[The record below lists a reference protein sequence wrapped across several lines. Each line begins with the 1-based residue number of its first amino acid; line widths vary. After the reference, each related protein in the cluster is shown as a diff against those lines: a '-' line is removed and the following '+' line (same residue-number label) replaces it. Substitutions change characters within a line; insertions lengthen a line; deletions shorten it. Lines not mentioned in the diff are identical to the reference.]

1 MTLTDQVTKNIV
13 RKLINGE
20 DYRIEIVTL
29 INAKFLQF
37 VIDFFKQVAT
47 AKLNNQNIDI
57 DWYKK
62 EMLNLELNPEEIAIN
77 SGLNK
82 KTITNMYNSGTK
94 EVVIEASYEHY
105 DTLYKAIDDLTK
117 VEDLNLSLQIK
128 FNKVSIELD
137 INESLIVINTLA
149 VKRAALRGGLWSTAG
164 KQTEGPLMITLCRLY
179 NVPTQYYSIKP
190 RAKRVKKGEVNREV
204 DFFLLFD
211 DIEYK
216 CEVKLM
222 GKGNPESADAV
233 IARGSKIFVADK
245 LSNQNKTQLEQ
256 LDIEWLEMRSKNGY
270 QRFKKVLENLNIPHS
285 ELTENV
291 TNKMDKILNELSQRC
306 DKPDSRNRK
315 KVRAKLR
322 SRRARASSKNAF

>member
-29 INAKFLQF
+29 INAEFLQF

-62 EMLNLELNPEEIAIN
+62 EMLNLELSPDEIAIN

-94 EVVIEASYEHY
+94 EIVIEASYEHY
-105 DTLYKAIDDLTK
+105 DILYKAIDDLTK

-128 FNKVSIELD
+128 FNKVSVELD

-164 KQTEGPLMITLCRLY
+164 KQTEGPLMITLCKLY
-179 NVPTQYYSIKP
+179 GVPAQYYSVKP
-190 RAKRVKKGEVNREV
+190 RAKKLKKGEVNREI
-204 DFFLLFD
+204 DFFLLRD
-211 DIEYK
+211 DMAHK

-233 IARGSKIFVADK
+233 IARDSKVFVADK
-245 LSNQNKTQLEQ
+245 LSDLNKAQLEQ
-256 LDIEWLEMRSKNGY
+256 LNVEWVEMRAENGY
-270 QRFKKVLENLNIPHS
+270 QKFEEVLKNLNIPHS
-285 ELTENV
+285 KLTIKV
-291 TNKMDKILNELSQRC
+291 KDKVDKILNNL
-306 DKPDSRNRK
+306 
-315 KVRAKLR
+315 L
-322 SRRARASSKNAF
+322 

>member
-1 MTLTDQVTKNIV
+1 MTLTEQVTKNIV
-13 RKLINGE
+13 RKLINGA

-29 INAKFLQF
+29 INAEFLQF
-37 VIDFFKQVAT
+37 VIEFFKQVAA

-62 EMLNLELNPEEIAIN
+62 EMLNLNLSAEEIAIN

-82 KTITNMYNSGTK
+82 KTITNMYNSGTR

-128 FNKVSIELD
+128 FNKVSVELD
-137 INESLIVINTLA
+137 ISESLIVINTLA

-164 KQTEGPLMITLCRLY
+164 KQTEGPLMITLCKLY
-179 NVPTQYYSIKP
+179 NVPDENYRIKP
-190 RAKRVKKGEVNREV
+190 RAKRIKKGDVNREI
-204 DFFLLFD
+204 DFYLRNAGT
-211 DIEYK
+211 EYK

-233 IARGSKIFVADK
+233 IARDTNVFVADK
-245 LSNQNKTQLEQ
+245 LSDQNKSQLKQ
-256 LDIEWLEMRSKNGY
+256 LNVEWVEMRNTVGYKRFKIILEKFGIPHTELGDIDIEK
-270 QRFKKVLENLNIPHS
+270 
-285 ELTENV
+285 
-291 TNKMDKILNELSQRC
+291 KMDEIFDEIF
-306 DKPDSRNRK
+306 
-315 KVRAKLR
+315 V
-322 SRRARASSKNAF
+322 